1 LKRYVDRIEQQT
13 LCFVHFAEVVIAQFL
28 SETLTYHAQQSDYM
42 QLVERDRAE
51 IDNGGFRSVP
61 VIVLLTLPI
70 HLNRTYKECF
80 EGESIHPAKLA
91 IWKGLLDRGTFQNE
105 DGQDQG
111 CEPDLGVFN
120 VWWSSKWIHLTYDG
134 CGNLAPSFRDW
145 LQNYVE
151 ELEHS
156 LLKPDL

>member
-1 LKRYVDRIEQQT
+1 
-13 LCFVHFAEVVIAQFL
+13 
-28 SETLTYHAQQSDYM
+28 M

-80 EGESIHPAKLA
+80 AGESIHPAKLA
-91 IWKGLLDRGTFQNE
+91 IWKGLLDSGTFQNE

-120 VWWSSKWIHLTYDG
+120 VWWSSKWIPLTYDG
-134 CGNLAPSFRDW
+134 CGNHDCLDLAPAEGGNIGQIISMWHDDPERKILAPSFRDW
-145 LQNYVE
+145 LQNYAE
-151 ELEHS
+151 ELEYS
-156 LLKPDL
+156 LLKSNL